1 MSVEEL
7 KRAVSALSPAEQS
20 ELTAFLFD
28 LRHGGESPHGGQALR
43 ADEARVAEDADWYR
57 LSADG
62 LARAYGA
69 AEPEYTEADLIQP

>member
-7 KRAVSALSPAEQS
+7 KRAVSALSPAEQN
-20 ELTAFLFD
+20 ELTAFLSQ
-28 LRHGGESPHGGQALR
+28 LRHGGQTLP

-69 AEPEYTEADLIQP
+69 SEPEYTEADLIQP